1 MIAKIHRLT
10 FFLFLGIV
18 LLAPLPL
25 ASVLPWS
32 SSLLASLVGAIMILE
47 VLFAKDPPGLDR
59 QFLKRMSP
67 GLILWLGVALWA
79 WLQSVPGLPDALA
92 HPLWADVSNI
102 IGRPANGTI
111 SLDPYETRT
120 SLMGFLAFGGVFWIS
135 ARYCRDPDTAN
146 LVLRI
151 FVLVSGLYALY
162 GLIVFFS
169 GNETLL
175 WFKKWAYKSD
185 LTSTFVNRNS
195 YATFAGL
202 GFIAAFALTFD
213 SVGKH
218 LGSRLGDRAMT
229 KAFIEWVLEK
239 AWVPILAILLTGTAL
254 LLTHSRGGF
263 LATSFG
269 LLVLF
274 GALFY
279 MKSIPRKLG
288 FFFAGLAVAGSIFV
302 FTLSSDIVVKRLKD
316 TTFETSL
323 RDDLYGKVIEGIET
337 NPWLGTGYGT
347 FRQAFMAYKNPD
359 LSEGNWDKAHNS
371 YLELAME
378 LGVPATAAI
387 IGAFAWVGSICLLG
401 LYRRR
406 RRRIFSAVG
415 LAATAQVVGHSL
427 VDFSLQIPGF
437 VACYALLMGMAW
449 SQSWPSRNARR

>member
-1 MIAKIHRLT
+1 
-10 FFLFLGIV
+10 
-18 LLAPLPL
+18 
-25 ASVLPWS
+25 
-32 SSLLASLVGAIMILE
+32 
-47 VLFAKDPPGLDR
+47 
-59 QFLKRMSP
+59 
-67 GLILWLGVALWA
+67 
-79 WLQSVPGLPDALA
+79 
-92 HPLWADVSNI
+92 
-102 IGRPANGTI
+102 
-111 SLDPYETRT
+111 
-120 SLMGFLAFGGVFWIS
+120 
-135 ARYCRDPDTAN
+135 
-146 LVLRI
+146 
-151 FVLVSGLYALY
+151 
-162 GLIVFFS
+162 
-169 GNETLL
+169 
-175 WFKKWAYKSD
+175 
-185 LTSTFVNRNS
+185 
-195 YATFAGL
+195 
-202 GFIAAFALTFD
+202 
-213 SVGKH
+213 
-218 LGSRLGDRAMT
+218 
-229 KAFIEWVLEK
+229 
-239 AWVPILAILLTGTAL
+239 
-254 LLTHSRGGF
+254 

-415 LAATAQVVGHSL
+415 LAATAQVAGHSL